1 MTHVEDFDDK
11 CEGRRTIEKFYHQ
24 ALKSLF
30 ENGEIERWQY
40 EKFFAIEGLGEK
52 LFWKEKTPGFS
63 STYDMYVACFSTEK
77 DDQYM
82 YDNYTKGKGCCIKLH
97 VPLLRKLGMRGIEL
111 SQDEFEIVKVIYGN
125 EIVETLMNQ
134 IRIYVDTMQGD
145 FREKFDQFL
154 PIFNGILDEMRFAV
168 KREQFQKE
176 HEVRLIL
183 AIPKGEKVPAD
194 YVPTYKMKQSEG
206 KRYIAVDMPS
216 NIFRGLS
223 RNENFT
229 DEEWKELKEY
239 FIGIGYNEKF
249 IE

>member
-1 MTHVEDFDDK
+1 
-11 CEGRRTIEKFYHQ
+11 
-24 ALKSLF
+24 
-30 ENGEIERWQY
+30 
-40 EKFFAIEGLGEK
+40 
-52 LFWKEKTPGFS
+52 
-63 STYDMYVACFSTEK
+63 
-77 DDQYM
+77 
-82 YDNYTKGKGCCIKLH
+82 
-97 VPLLRKLGMRGIEL
+97 MRGIEL
-111 SQDEFEIVKVIYGN
+111 PQDEFEIVKVIYGN

-229 DEEWKELKEY
+229 DEEWKDLKEY